1 MCATAILSTS
11 LNRFSFQ
18 ILHGHVKYYRCMLV
32 KKVKREGQF
41 KVIKGRLEELI
52 LGYENSWTPLSTSQ
66 LIAISF
72 LV

>member
-1 MCATAILSTS
+1 
-11 LNRFSFQ
+11 
-18 ILHGHVKYYRCMLV
+18 MLV